1 MGIET
6 DKIHINFILMQI
18 INLISLFLINLNKN
32 NNEEDLYFII
42 NASDRNCGADLYR
55 GSDQYE

>member
-1 MGIET
+1 MDIEP
-6 DKIHINFILMQI
+6 DKIHVDFILDRI

-42 NASDRNCGADLYR
+42 NASDRDYGANLH
-55 GSDQYE
+55 